1 MFKSCFILVVLSCLN
16 IACSKEGSSEVN
28 GIPES
33 GFVKY
38 TIPAGKHYSVD
49 TFKLNLIQ
57 GLTELNFKFK
67 FDSTAIYKT
76 VDPSNQGDHNKLY
89 GFADGV
95 SFTSVYTIPPHHVNS
110 ARIGWHW
117 SNNAL
122 LVSAYYYNDSAQ
134 LFKDLQTVTI
144 GKTYT
149 AKIKILNGGYEF
161 TINDKKDTVRR
172 TCPLPT
178 IVGYKLY
185 PYFGGTETAPHEVH
199 VFVKEF

>member
-95 SFTSVYTIPPHHVNS
+95 SFTTVYTIPPHHVNS

-122 LVSAYYYNDSAQ
+122 HVSAYYYNDSAQ

-149 AKIKILNGGYEF
+149 AK
-161 TINDKKDTVRR
+161 
-172 TCPLPT
+172 P
-178 IVGYKLY
+178 IVGKKEAPTSYYTNLRWKFNKLIAANTKINASY
-185 PYFGGTETAPHEVH
+185 EVQ
-199 VFVKEF
+199 VK